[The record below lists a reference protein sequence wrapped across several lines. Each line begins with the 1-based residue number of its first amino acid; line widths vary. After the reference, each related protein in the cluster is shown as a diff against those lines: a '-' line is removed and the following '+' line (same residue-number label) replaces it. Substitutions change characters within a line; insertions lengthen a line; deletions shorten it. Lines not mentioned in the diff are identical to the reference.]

1 VADSK
6 TAMHQINCP
15 QTFYQIF
22 FSFFCSK
29 TTLNNKGKC
38 SGRILRKK
46 QKQKEVSNERRS
58 GYIQKRTN
66 SIELSPYK
74 VAKQSAKDAVQK
86 KANGAISG
94 DIKSKND
101 VKWCSVRECIGGI
114 TRQVI

>member
-1 VADSK
+1 LPTDFLPNFFFFLLF
-6 TAMHQINCP
+6 QNNP
-15 QTFYQIF
+15 QQQREVQWKDFE
-22 FSFFCSK
+22 
-29 TTLNNKGKC
+29 
-38 SGRILRKK
+38 KK

-86 KANGAISG
+86 KAKGSISG

-101 VKWCSVRECIGGI
+101 VRWCSVRECIGGI